1 MKIDRDEVARIAAL
15 AALELDEEALE
26 RMAADLTS
34 ILDYVDQLA
43 SVDEVSEAAHAGPV
57 PSPLRPDAVRP
68 PQEHELIVRNA
79 PSFADDSFVV
89 PPVIGGGK
97 K

>member
-26 RMAADLTS
+26 RMTADLTS
-34 ILDYVDQLA
+34 ILDYVDKLA
-43 SVDEVSEAAHAGPV
+43 SVAEASEAAHAGADP
-57 PSPLRPDAVRP
+57 PPLRPDIVHP
-68 PQEHELIVRNA
+68 PQEHELIARNA
-79 PSFADDSFVV
+79 PSFADGSFVV
-89 PPVIGGGK
+89 PAVIGGGK